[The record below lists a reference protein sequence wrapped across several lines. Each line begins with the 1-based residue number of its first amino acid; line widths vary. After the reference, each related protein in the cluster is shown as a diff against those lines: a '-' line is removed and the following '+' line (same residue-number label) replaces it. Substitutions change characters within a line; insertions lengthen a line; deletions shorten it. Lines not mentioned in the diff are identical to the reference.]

1 MVKAFPYLEVSGTH
15 KEVGGAIGERFKD
28 NIGRRVNWQRGAIP
42 NYENL
47 LDEQGP
53 YYNAAKD
60 CFPELVE
67 ELEAIAS
74 AAGVPLPDLFFV
86 NNRDL
91 FDPSEDLLP
100 PEKRDADRC
109 TIAVSFNKEGAII
122 GHNEDWTS
130 PVDDFPLDD
139 MYILKA
145 TIGETTI
152 LGLEYA
158 TELPGDVANMN
169 NWGLVQC
176 INELMTDGQVGV
188 PKNFIARAVLECKTL
203 DEAEKIIVG
212 TNRAS
217 GFNHV
222 VVQDHEVRNF
232 ETAGLAMAIQRIKG
246 APFVHT
252 NHYVAPEMSVFEE
265 FHTPSSEARYK
276 RAKELVK
283 NDMGEEEMVAL
294 LSDRSNGEYP
304 ICRHGVNFKNGKTV
318 SGLVFNPAKKEVFI
332 SYDHPCAGEF
342 TRYRI

>member
-1 MVKAFPYLEVSGTH
+1 MAKTFPYLEVSGTH
-15 KEVGGAIGERFKD
+15 REVGAAIGGRFKD
-28 NIGRRVNWQRGAIP
+28 EIFRRVNWQRTVVP
-42 NYENL
+42 NYEQIL
-47 LDEQGP
+47 VDSEP
-53 YYNAAKD
+53 YYNAAKES
-60 CFPELVE
+60 FPQLVD
-67 ELEAIAS
+67 ELEAMAG
-74 AAGVPLPDLFFV
+74 AADVPIPDTFFI
-86 NNRDL
+86 NNRDF
-91 FDPSEDLLP
+91 FDPSEDLV
-100 PEKRDADRC
+100 PEKRDPDRC
-109 TIAVSFNKEGAII
+109 TIVVSFNKEGAIV

-130 PVDDFPLDD
+130 PVDDFLLDD
-139 MYILKA
+139 MYVLKA
-145 TIGETTI
+145 VIGDTTI
-152 LGLEYA
+152 LGLEYT

-169 NWGLVQC
+169 SWGLVQC
-176 INELMTDGQVGV
+176 INELMADGQVGV

-252 NHYVAPEMSVFEE
+252 NHYVAPEMGAFEE

-276 RAKELVK
+276 RAKELIK
-283 NDMGEEEMVAL
+283 NDMGEDEVVAL
-294 LSDRSNGEYP
+294 LSDGQNEQYP
-304 ICRHGVNFKNGKTV
+304 ICRHGVDFKNGKTV

-342 TRYRI
+342 TRYNL